1 MDETKLSSPT
11 LMKQMRPTTSSSLF
25 SSPRFFNGF
34 CVKSLSETDSGM
46 SPTSILDS
54 KPFSDKDNSTNSS
67 RLSTEPCL
75 DCKFSPRERT
85 LDSKS
90 VGLISIVDA
99 ETNNKNNSNSSTPMV
114 LFGSQ
119 LKIQI
124 PSVLSPAEDS
134 PKFPSHSCIKT
145 RNSRPGSSSYSPGM
159 SPNSTKKSP
168 FGSLNSSVG
177 TVGSPRVFTGCL
189 SASEMELSEDY
200 TCVISH
206 GPNPRTTH
214 IFEDCIVD
222 DCFGFNGVSSFKKDN
237 CFSAD
242 HLSFSSES
250 FLSFCYNC
258 KMSLV
263 QGKDIYMYRGEK
275 AFCSRECRQQEIQF
289 EEEMEKSE
297 MNY

>member
-1 MDETKLSSPT
+1 
-11 LMKQMRPTTSSSLF
+11 MKQIRLTTSSSLF

-34 CVKSLSETDSGM
+34 SVKSLSETDSVM

-54 KPFSDKDNSTNSS
+54 KPFSDKHNSTSS

-99 ETNNKNNSNSSTPMV
+99 ETNNENNSNSSTPMV

-124 PSVLSPAEDS
+124 PSVLSPSEDS
-134 PKFPSHSCIKT
+134 PKLPSHFYIKT

-177 TVGSPRVFTGCL
+177 TVVSPRVFTGCL

-222 DCFGFNGVSSFKKDN
+222 DCFGFNGVSSFKKDT
-237 CFSAD
+237 CFSTD
-242 HLSFSSES
+242 HLSFSSEN

-258 KMSLV
+258 RKSLV

-275 AFCSRECRQQEIQF
+275 AFCSRECRQQEIQID
-289 EEEMEKSE
+289 EEMERSE
-297 MNY
+297 KNY